1 MKLRKQLEL
10 LKGYQIKVG
19 SATNFFYCEICDN
32 DIFNIIQKLSDNEYA
47 RIVGINN
54 EAKHLIKN
62 FKAIWKEKTE
72 TKIQYLRNSHN
83 EAIKK
88 EVNKRIKE
96 VRDKLKEENKKLSKE
111 ERASLKEELT
121 PIVEK
126 EFAKLYDAKLE
137 KLMEK
142 IRLRKIASKEEALK
156 TIEVYTEKIKNFI
169 PYLEREVLDVYDS
182 VVQENTKIINIT
194 GDENSNY
201 WDREEYNLDLKSKGL
216 PYTMKNVLKFNYL
229 NFDGFEEDLFSKN
242 KLLNICENFYKSFKI
257 EDKEFLVMFYK
268 IRNCDNYICYI
279 VGYDGMIYL
288 LTDNEFGLL
297 YKNIN
302 ELTEICKNHDF
313 NEKFY

>member
-1 MKLRKQLEL
+1 MKLKEQLKL

-32 DIFNIIQKLSDNEYA
+32 DIFDIIQKLSDEEYA
-47 RIVGINN
+47 RIVGIND
-54 EAKHLIKN
+54 EAKYLLDN
-62 FKAIWKEKTE
+62 FKEIWKEKLE
-72 TKIQYLRNSHN
+72 TKIKYLHNSHN
-83 EAIKK
+83 EEIKK

-96 VRDKLKEENKKLSKE
+96 VRLKLKEENKKLSKE
-111 ERASLKEELT
+111 EKASLKEELT

-126 EFAKLYDAKLE
+126 EFVEIYNAKLE

-182 VVQENTKIINIT
+182 IVQENTKIINIT

-201 WDREEYNLDLKSKGL
+201 WDREEYNLDLKRKGL
-216 PYTMKNVLKFNYL
+216 PYTMKNVLKFDYL
-229 NFDGFEEDLFSKN
+229 KFNGFEEDLFSKN
-242 KLLNICENFYKSFKI
+242 KLLNICEDFYKSFKV

-279 VGYDGMIYL
+279 VSYDGMINL
-288 LTDNEFGLL
+288 LTDNDFNLL
-297 YKNIN
+297 YKNIV
-302 ELTEICKNHDF
+302 ELTEICRDHNF
-313 NEKFY
+313 EERFY